1 MATIAD
7 IPELQAEL
15 ALLLERYDSLNLQR
29 QEAFRAGNNALAN
42 TLLTQQSQVR
52 GEILSL
58 QQTIRLLERSTSTVT
73 DPPDPTVNQVQQTDE
88 TDITPAVISFQ
99 VDEDDPIIAPVT
111 GTAGIPN
118 SELIGPLAPAVDQTP
133 VLDAQQQTIVDIT
146 RDANGN
152 IIRYETR
159 PVPFANLDPENA
171 GRVSFEVGENDP
183 IVPQLVDDFE
193 FDPIVSPFSTAD
205 DPTVS
210 FVGPQESFDD
220 PPVGF
225 PQTVT
230 DDPNVGVDLDQQNT
244 GLNLEGTEA
253 SSVNGLT
260 ISTQRQAS
268 IRQSQQPLSNTDWRF
283 RLQLAPGAGYFYN
296 DPQNDLM
303 RPLSKTQGVLFPYTP
318 RIDIAYQS
326 EYTKYRPTH
335 SNYYQYFYQ
344 GSGVQEIN
352 MTADF
357 TAQDTA
363 EANYL
368 LAVITFL
375 KAASKMFYGQDA
387 QRGSPPPLLYLSGL
401 GPMQFNQ
408 HPVVITQFNYNLPDD
423 VNYIKANAAQISN
436 ANSALQARRS
446 LSSSGPSWAGSTI
459 RMLINNLVQGAEKTY
474 PSPNTVRANNQEVT
488 YVPTQMSINIQ
499 LLPVV
504 TRKGVSQEFSLKS
517 YANGNLL
524 RGGYW

>member
-1 MATIAD
+1 LATLAD

-15 ALLLERYDSLNLQR
+15 ALLQERYDSLNDQR
-29 QEAFRAGNNALAN
+29 IEAFRAGQRQLAR
-42 TLLTQQSQVR
+42 TLQLQQAQVR
-52 GEILSL
+52 GEILAI
-58 QQTIRLLERSTSTVT
+58 QETIRLLERRTTTVT
-73 DPPDPTVNQVQQTDE
+73 NPPDPTVNQVQQTDE
-88 TDITPAVISFQ
+88 TNITPAVISFQ

-133 VLDAQQQTIVDIT
+133 VLDAQDQTIVDIT
-146 RDANGN
+146 RDGNGN
-152 IIRYETR
+152 IIRFTTR
-159 PVPFANLDPENA
+159 EVPVASITP
-171 GRVSFEVGENDP
+171 GRVSFDIGEDDP
-183 IVPQLVDDFE
+183 IVPPVFDDADVE
-193 FDPIVSPFSTAD
+193 TIARPFSTAD
-205 DPTVS
+205 DPGANDLDAQNAQQNFIGTTAV
-210 FVGPQESFDD
+210 PRD
-220 PPVGF
+220 
-225 PQTVT
+225 VT
-230 DDPNVGVDLDQQNT
+230 DDPTVGGDLDEQFT
-244 GLNLEGTEA
+244 GLNPEGAEA

-344 GSGVQEIN
+344 GSAVQEIN

-363 EANYL
+363 EANYM
-368 LAVITFL
+368 LAVITFF

-423 VNYIKANAAQISN
+423 VNYVKANAAQISN

-474 PSPNTVRANNQEVT
+474 PSPNMVRANNQEVT
-488 YVPTQMSINIQ
+488 YVPTQMSINLQ

-524 RGGYW
+524 RAGYW